1 MKKFLSLLL
10 TISMVFCFSTAVFAA
25 EDTSNAIPEN
35 ATRHTIE
42 LSLAPGEAIGDDNSN
57 SGVSPYIWGDPS
69 MSLVDHHS
77 AYTSSFYVSDKYFA
91 YEMEALTVDGG
102 ETQQGYGVAFE
113 HINGGVIASMSG
125 HADGSIYKADWI
137 TINTDGYYR
146 FLVTNNTDYYLTVSI
161 VYYSWN

>member
-10 TISMVFCFSTAVFAA
+10 TLCMVFCFSTAVFAA
-25 EDTSNAIPEN
+25 EDNPNGIPEY

-42 LSLAPGEAIGDDNSN
+42 LSLAPGEAIGEDSN
-57 SGVSPYIWGDPS
+57 SGVAPCIWGDPS

-91 YEMEALTVDGG
+91 YEMEALKTDG
-102 ETQQGYGVAFE
+102 TPTSQGYCVAFE

-125 HADGSIYKADWI
+125 NADGGNYKNDWI

-146 FLVTNNTDYYLTVSI
+146 FLVSNNTDYYLTVSI
-161 VYYSWN
+161 TYYSWN